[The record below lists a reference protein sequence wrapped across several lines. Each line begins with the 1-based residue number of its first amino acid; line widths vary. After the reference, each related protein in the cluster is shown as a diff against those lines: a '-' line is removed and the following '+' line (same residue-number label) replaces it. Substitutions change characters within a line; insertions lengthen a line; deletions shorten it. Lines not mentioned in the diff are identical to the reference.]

1 MGIFDAISNIAEMA
15 VDPIIALATGGPS
28 AAVATVARPPE
39 RTQTFENSRRSQI
52 MYQQDPGL
60 SQGFSGMTPSRAS
73 SGSSS
78 FFGSLGQTIGGF
90 GRDVGG
96 FVQDIA
102 PALNLF
108 GIGGQPQRTN
118 AGTAISVDVGR
129 PQETAQ
135 SGEILG
141 ANLGLAPAL
150 FQGARSFL
158 RTPGGQTALGF
169 GAGALGAA
177 LSGGADGKPRI
188 TRRMKSDVR
197 RIYNMSMGNPDIT
210 AQILNQMGTY
220 PRITFDAA
228 TVFFILTKRFR
239 NDGPVVTKAAVRKT
253 KTTLRRM
260 KGVVD
265 MYNSVCKPTA
275 TRRRAA
281 PSRAKAVQLI
291 SNK

>member
-1 MGIFDAISNIAEMA
+1 MGLFDAIGNTFDFLAK
-15 VDPIIALATGGPS
+15 PIVGFATGGPMGAIQGLAGNKRS
-28 AAVATVARPPE
+28 DKILE
-39 RTQTFENSRRSQI
+39 RNENQ
-52 MYQQDPGL
+52 MAYNDPFSGGYG
-60 SQGFSGMTPSRAS
+60 GFSSQTAMNSSPSS
-73 SGSSS
+73 QS
-78 FFGSLGQTIGGF
+78 FFGNLGQTIGNF

-96 FVQDIA
+96 FFQDIN

-108 GIGGQPQRTN
+108 GINNPMQRTN
-118 AGTAISVDVGR
+118 SGTASTIIRQAPD
-129 PQETAQ
+129 ETST

-141 ANLGLAPAL
+141 ANLGMAAPLVQAGR
-150 FQGARSFL
+150 QFL
-158 RTPGGQTALGF
+158 RSPGGQSALGF
-169 GAGALGAA
+169 GAGAFGSA
-177 LSGGADGKPRI
+177 LMGGGDGKVRI

-197 RIYNMSMGNPDIT
+197 KIYMMAGMDPNAT
-210 AQILNQMGTY
+210 AQILNNLGTY
-220 PRITFDAA
+220 PRMNFDANL
-228 TVFFILTKRFR
+228 VFFILTKRFR

-265 MYNSVCKPTA
+265 MYNSVCKPTT

>member
-1 MGIFDAISNIAEMA
+1 MGFFDAIGTVLERVVPTAIGF
-15 VDPIIALATGGPS
+15 ATGGPLG
-28 AAVATVARPPE
+28 AATSFAGVE
-39 RTQTFENSRRSQI
+39 RAKQTQKKLERAEF

-60 SQGFSGMTPSRAS
+60 SQGFSGMGPSTAS
-73 SGSSS
+73 AGSGG
-78 FFGSLGQTIGGF
+78 FFGNLGQTIGGF

-96 FVQDIA
+96 FVSDIA

-129 PQETAQ
+129 PQETAM

-169 GAGALGAA
+169 GGAALGAVFA
-177 LSGGADGKPRI
+177 GDGQAAPRI
-188 TRRMKSDVR
+188 TRKMKSDVR
-197 RIYNMSMGNPDIT
+197 RIYMMAGMDPNLT
-210 AQILNQMGTY
+210 AQILNNMGTY
-220 PRITFDAA
+220 PRMDFNASL
-228 TVFFILTKRFR
+228 VFFILTKRFR

-265 MYNSVCKPTA
+265 MYNNVCKPT
-275 TRRRAA
+275 TRRAPARRAA
-281 PSRAKAVQLI
+281 PKAVQLI
-291 SNK
+291 KN

>member
-15 VDPIIALATGGPS
+15 VDPIVSTVFGGPAAGV
-28 AAVATVARPPE
+28 AAVGRPPE
-39 RTQTFENSRRSQI
+39 RTQILERSDNQMSIYSGFGEGQIRSTFPPVNTA
-52 MYQQDPGL
+52 PAG
-60 SQGFSGMTPSRAS
+60 GN
-73 SGSSS
+73 S

-108 GIGGQPQRTN
+108 GIGGQPPRTN
-118 AGTAISVDVGR
+118 AGTAVTVDVGR
-129 PQETAQ
+129 PQETAM

-141 ANLGLAPAL
+141 ANLGLGSNLIQAATR
-150 FQGARSFL
+150 FARS
-158 RTPGGQTALGF
+158 PGGGTAIGF

-177 LSGGADGKPRI
+177 LGGGQNGSPRI

-220 PRITFDAA
+220 PKINFDAA

-265 MYNSVCKPTA
+265 MYQSVCKPT
-275 TRRRAA
+275 TRRAPARRAA
-281 PSRAKAVQLI
+281 PKAVQLI
-291 SNK
+291 KN

>member
-1 MGIFDAISNIAEMA
+1 MGFLDSLGT
-15 VDPIIALATGGPS
+15 VLDRVVPTALGFVTGGPVGAITS
-28 AAVATVARPPE
+28 YAGVE
-39 RTQTFENSRRSQI
+39 RAKANEKNLERAQF

-60 SQGFSGMTPSRAS
+60 SQGFTGMAPSTASAGSG
-73 SGSSS
+73 S
-78 FFGSLGQTIGGF
+78 FFGNLGQTIGGF

-96 FVQDIA
+96 FVSDIA

-129 PQETAQ
+129 PEESAM

-169 GAGALGAA
+169 GGAALGAA
-177 LSGGADGKPRI
+177 FAGDGGSAPRI
-188 TRRMKSDVR
+188 TRKMKSDVR
-197 RIYNMSMGNPDIT
+197 RIYMMAGMDPNAT
-210 AQILNQMGTY
+210 AQILNNLGTY
-220 PRITFDAA
+220 PRMNFNASL
-228 TVFFILTKRFR
+228 VFFILTKRFR

-265 MYNSVCKPTA
+265 MYNNVCKPT
-275 TRRRAA
+275 TRRAPARRAA
-281 PSRAKAVQLI
+281 PKAVQLI
-291 SNK
+291 KN

>member
-1 MGIFDAISNIAEMA
+1 MGFFDAIGTMLERVVPTAIGF
-15 VDPIIALATGGPS
+15 ATGGPLG
-28 AAVATVARPPE
+28 AATSFVGVEQAKKNE
-39 RTQTFENSRRSQI
+39 KIIERSQMNPFELQSRNMRI
-52 MYQQDPGL
+52 QNQFDPQTIAG
-60 SQGFSGMTPSRAS
+60 SPS
-73 SGSSS
+73 
-78 FFGSLGQTIGGF
+78 FVTSLGQTIGDF
-90 GRDVGG
+90 GRNVGG
-96 FVQDIA
+96 FVSDIA
-102 PALNLF
+102 PALSLF

-129 PQETAQ
+129 PQETAM

-169 GAGALGAA
+169 GGAALGAA
-177 LSGGADGKPRI
+177 FAGDGQSAPRI
-188 TRRMKSDVR
+188 TRKMKSDVR
-197 RIYNMSMGNPDIT
+197 RIYMMAGMDPNAT
-210 AQILNQMGTY
+210 AQILNNLGTY
-220 PRITFDAA
+220 PRMNFNASL
-228 TVFFILTKRFR
+228 VFFILTKRFR

-275 TRRRAA
+275 PRRRAA

>member
-1 MGIFDAISNIAEMA
+1 MGFLDSLGTVLDRVVPTAIGF
-15 VDPIIALATGGPS
+15 ATGGPIG
-28 AAVATVARPPE
+28 AATSFAGVE
-39 RTQTFENSRRSQI
+39 RAKRTEKNIERAEYMF
-52 MYQQDPGL
+52 QQDPGL
-60 SQGFSGMTPSRAS
+60 SQGYSGIAPARAS

-78 FFGSLGQTIGGF
+78 FFGNLGQTIGGF

-118 AGTAISVDVGR
+118 AGTATTIIRQAPD
-129 PQETAQ
+129 ETAQ

-141 ANLGLAPAL
+141 ANLGLGTNL
-150 FQGARSFL
+150 IGGAARFIRS
-158 RTPGGQTALGF
+158 PGGQAALGF
-169 GAGALGAA
+169 GAGAVGAA
-177 LSGGADGKPRI
+177 LSGGANGAPRI

-210 AQILNQMGTY
+210 ARILNQMGTY
-220 PRITFDAA
+220 PKIDFDAA

-265 MYNSVCKPTA
+265 MYNSVCKPT
-275 TRRRAA
+275 TRRAPARRAA
-281 PSRAKAVQLI
+281 PKAVQLI
-291 SNK
+291 KN

>member
-1 MGIFDAISNIAEMA
+1 MGFLDAIGTVFDRVVPTVIGFAS
-15 VDPIIALATGGPS
+15 GGPIG
-28 AAVATVARPPE
+28 AATSLAGVEQAKRKTKVME
-39 RTQTFENSRRSQI
+39 RNMAFLG
-52 MYQQDPGL
+52 DPGL
-60 SQGFSGMTPSRAS
+60 NPQDFTSTIPIRSTGRQAG
-73 SGSSS
+73 
-78 FFGSLGQTIGGF
+78 FFGNLGSTIGNF

-96 FVQDIA
+96 FVSDIA

-129 PQETAQ
+129 PQETAM

-150 FQGARSFL
+150 FQGARSLL

-169 GAGALGAA
+169 GAGALGAV
-177 LSGGADGKPRI
+177 LSGGDGSAPRI
-188 TRRMKSDVR
+188 TRKMKSDVR
-197 RIYNMSMGNPDIT
+197 RIYMMAGMDPNVT
-210 AQILNQMGTY
+210 AQILNNMGTY
-220 PRITFDAA
+220 PRMNFDASL
-228 TVFFILTKRFR
+228 VFFILTKRFR

-253 KTTLRRM
+253 RTTLRRM
-260 KGVVD
+260 KGIVELH
-265 MYNSVCKPTA
+265 NSICKPTA
-275 TRRRAA
+275 PRRRAA

>member
-15 VDPIIALATGGPS
+15 VDPFVALVTGGPVS
-28 AAVATVARPPE
+28 GVAAVGKPPP
-39 RTQTFENSRRSQI
+39 RTQTFETSRSTDT
-52 MYQQDPGL
+52 MFQQDPGL
-60 SQGFSGMTPSRAS
+60 SQGFTGLSPSRAS
-73 SGSSS
+73 SGSSG
-78 FFGSLGQTIGGF
+78 FFGNLGQTIGGF

-108 GIGGQPQRTN
+108 GVGQGMQRTN
-118 AGTAISVDVGR
+118 AGTATTIINQR
-129 PQETAQ
+129 PDESAS

-141 ANLGLAPAL
+141 ANLGLGSNLIQAATR
-150 FQGARSFL
+150 FARS
-158 RTPGGQTALGF
+158 PAGGSAIGF

-177 LSGGADGKPRI
+177 LSGGANGAPRI

-220 PRITFDAA
+220 PKINFDAA

-260 KGVVD
+260 KGVVE
-265 MYNSVCKPTA
+265 MYNSVCKPT
-275 TRRRAA
+275 TRRAPARRAA
-281 PSRAKAVQLI
+281 PKAVQLI
-291 SNK
+291 KN

>member
-1 MGIFDAISNIAEMA
+1 MGFLDAIGTVLERVVPTTLAF
-15 VDPIIALATGGPS
+15 ATGGP
-28 AAVATVARPPE
+28 AAAITTAAGVE
-39 RTQTFENSRRSQI
+39 RAKKNQKNLERAEF

-60 SQGFSGMTPSRAS
+60 SQGFSGYQPSTAS
-73 SGSSS
+73 AGSSS
-78 FFGSLGQTIGGF
+78 FFGGLGQAIGGF

-96 FVQDIA
+96 FVSDIA

-141 ANLGLAPAL
+141 ANLGLASGL
-150 FQGARSFL
+150 FQGARGLL
-158 RTPGGQTALGF
+158 RTPAGQTALGF
-169 GAGALGAA
+169 GAGAAGALMA
-177 LSGGADGKPRI
+177 GDQQAAPRI
-188 TRRMKSDVR
+188 TRKMKSDVR
-197 RIYNMSMGNPDIT
+197 RIYMMAGMDPNVT
-210 AQILNQMGTY
+210 AQILNNMGTY
-220 PRITFDAA
+220 PRMNFNASL
-228 TVFFILTKRFR
+228 VFFILTKRFR

-265 MYNSVCKPTA
+265 MYNSVCKPT
-275 TRRRAA
+275 TRRAPARRAA
-281 PSRAKAVQLI
+281 PKAVQLI
-291 SNK
+291 KN